1 MSKKSV
7 LFLWL
12 VAAVL
17 GGLVFTVKS
26 NQDAPSKTAA
36 LRKTGQTLFESFPA
50 EKVTAIVVAGAGDE
64 THLHKRD
71 GKWANLNRDRY
82 PASTKAIND
91 LLRTVAD
98 LKVAG
103 AVEDAANYPAR
114 FGMDEASKD
123 AKDRGITVTFSDAD
137 GTELARISV
146 GKAIG
151 AEESNPLDPL
161 SGGAGG
167 RFILNH
173 ADKSAVYKV
182 TEMFGALS
190 EDPKTWLDQEFISI
204 EKPKTIAVTQPGKDD
219 LAWKLTREDESAE
232 FALEGATP
240 ADDFDPSAAS
250 SLKNILSS
258 ARFDDVVPTLE
269 ASTRGIEDQKRTA
282 TIETVE
288 GFTYTIEITPTKP
301 AEGAAEGAAPG
312 SYLLTVEVEAT
323 LPTERKKEA
332 DEKPEDAKAKDE
344 AFASR
349 LKTLQ
354 EKLEKEEAFSG
365 RTFEVASYV
374 VDGLIKD
381 RSGFKTAAHPGAD
394 AQQGGLPPG
403 FSIPGGLP
411 GAPAAPRRAPVE
423 ATTPPIAVPQESGQP
438 AEKEGE

>member
-1 MSKKSV
+1 MLIMSKKSV

-36 LRKTGQTLFESFPA
+36 LRKTGQTLLESFPA

-71 GKWANLNRDRY
+71 GKWANLNRDRF
-82 PASTKAIND
+82 PANTKAIND
-91 LLRTVAD
+91 LLRTIAE

-103 AVEDAANYPAR
+103 AVEEAAGFPAR
-114 FGMDEASKD
+114 FGIEEPSGDGKG
-123 AKDRGITVTFSDAD
+123 RGITVTFSDAD
-137 GTELARISV
+137 GTELAKISV

-151 AEESNPLDPL
+151 DAEPNPLNPL

-173 ADKSAVYKV
+173 ADKSAIYKV

-240 ADDFDPSAAS
+240 EDNFDPAQASA
-250 SLKNILSS
+250 LKNVLSS

-269 ASTRGIEDQKRTA
+269 ASTRGLTDQKRTA

-301 AEGAAEGAAPG
+301 AENAAEGAAPD

-349 LKTLQ
+349 LKTLE
-354 EKLEKEEAFSG
+354 EKLEKEEAFAG
-365 RTFEVASYV
+365 RTFQVASYV

-381 RSGFKTAAHPGAD
+381 RSSFKTPGHPGAD

-403 FSIPGGLP
+403 AAVPEGL
-411 GAPAAPRRAPVE
+411 RRAPVE
-423 ATTPPIAVPQESGQP
+423 ATTPPIAVPQESEEP
-438 AEKEGE
+438 TEKEGE

>member
-26 NQDAPSKTAA
+26 NQEAPSKTAA
-36 LRKTGQTLFESFPA
+36 LRTTGQTLFESFPA
-50 EKVTAIVVAGAGDE
+50 EQMTAIVVAGATDE

-82 PASTKAIND
+82 AANTKAIND

-98 LKVAG
+98 LKVVG

-114 FGMDEASKD
+114 FGMDETSKD
-123 AKDRGITVTFSDAD
+123 VKDRGLTVTFSDAS
-137 GTELARISV
+137 GTELAKISL
-146 GKAIG
+146 GKPIG
-151 AEESNPLDPL
+151 AEEPNPLNPL

-250 SLKNILSS
+250 SLKNVLSS

-269 ASTRGIEDQKRTA
+269 ASTRGVADQKRTA

-288 GFTYTIEITPTKP
+288 GFTYTIEITPSKP
-301 AEGAAEGAAPG
+301 AEGAGESAAPD
-312 SYLLTVEVEAT
+312 SYLLSVEVEAT

-349 LKTLQ
+349 LKALQ

-365 RTFEVASYV
+365 RTFQVPQYV
-374 VDGLIKD
+374 VDGLIKE
-381 RSGFKTAAHPGAD
+381 RSGFKKAGHPGAE
-394 AQQGGLPPG
+394 AQPDGLPPG
-403 FSIPGGLP
+403 FAIPEGL
-411 GAPAAPRRAPVE
+411 RRPPVE
-423 ATTPPIAVPQESGQP
+423 ATTPPIEVPQQPAEDEQP
-438 AEKEGE
+438 AEKDGE